1 MSAYGILFH
10 HFHDDQHPR
19 GQGSISASDL
29 VEWIDH
35 IGRDKILPP
44 NEWMR
49 RALKLNGMQLK
60 PQRRHSSAIRRITDE
75 F

>member
-1 MSAYGILFH
+1 MSAYGIMFH

-29 VEWIDH
+29 VELIDH

-44 NEWMR
+44 DEWD
-49 RALKLNGMQLK
+49 APGVEGKSEI
-60 PQRRHSSAIRRITDE
+60 QRYLPD